1 MRIKLRADTEEAT
14 AVVRLFVI
22 LVIAI
27 IVGGVISP
35 LSLSYRGLTVAL
47 VSFAVELGLVTLGQS
62 LVNPT
67 GGIDLS
73 VTGVAAMTGITV
85 GALAT
90 HGAPTVVLVIVG
102 LAVGLAGGLV
112 NGIMVAYVGAPP
124 IMATLGSGILF
135 GGIALGVSGGPAY
148 SVFPSGFLQLGQGE
162 SGIPNQVLLF
172 VIIFAFAIVA
182 SRRTRFGRWTYATGT
197 SPAASRLSG
206 IPVKSVLMGVYAAS
220 GLRLAAIAGMVITAR
235 VNSLVY
241 SMGASLILASVTAA
255 VLGGMSV
262 AGGKGSL
269 GGALLGVLTISMIQS
284 AMTLRGVKTETQS
297 MVVAVLLLVILL
309 TSRVSI
315 RALLNRLTPG
325 TRAPAGSGTCA
336 TGEAVSIDVPPE
348 GNHP

>member
-62 LVNPT
+62 LVILT

-220 GLRLAAIAGMVITAR
+220 GLLAAIAGMVITAR
-235 VNSLVY
+235 VNSSVY

>member
-62 LVNPT
+62 LVILT

-220 GLRLAAIAGMVITAR
+220 GLLAAIAGMVITAR
-235 VNSLVY
+235 VNSSVY
-241 SMGASLILASVTAA
+241 SMGATLILASVTAA

>member
-62 LVNPT
+62 LVILT

-220 GLRLAAIAGMVITAR
+220 GLLAAIAGMVITAR
-235 VNSLVY
+235 VNSSVY

-315 RALLNRLTPG
+315 RALANRLT
-325 TRAPAGSGTCA
+325 GSIRGPTGLGACA
-336 TGEAVSIDVPPE
+336 TGQAVGSDAPSESDDP
-348 GNHP
+348 

>member
-1 MRIKLRADTEEAT
+1 MKIKLRADTEEAT

-27 IVGGVISP
+27 VVSGVIAP

-62 LVNPT
+62 LVILT

-85 GALAT
+85 GALAA

-112 NGIMVAYVGAPP
+112 NGFVVAYVGAPP

-148 SVFPSGFLQLGQGE
+148 SLFPSSFVKLGTGT

-172 VIIFAFAIVA
+172 VIIFALAIVV
-182 SRRTRFGRWTYATGT
+182 SKRTRFGRWTYATGT
-197 SPAASRLSG
+197 SASASRLSG
-206 IPVKSVLMGVYAAS
+206 IPVKSVLVSVYAAS
-220 GLRLAAIAGMVITAR
+220 GLLAAIAGMVMTAR
-235 VNSLVY
+235 VNSSVY

-262 AGGKGSL
+262 AGGSGSL
-269 GGALLGVLTISMIQS
+269 VGSLLGVLTISMIQS
-284 AMTLRGVKTETQS
+284 SMTLRGIKTETQS

-309 TSRVSI
+309 SSRVSL
-315 RALLNRLTPG
+315 RALADRFAAAARGPRGPGASASSHAVRDDPRL
-325 TRAPAGSGTCA
+325 
-336 TGEAVSIDVPPE
+336 E
-348 GNHP
+348 GDHP

>member
-14 AVVRLFVI
+14 AVIRLFVI
-22 LVIAI
+22 LVIVI
-27 IVGGVISP
+27 TVGGVISP

-62 LVNPT
+62 LVILT

-85 GALAT
+85 GALAA
-90 HGAPTVVLVIVG
+90 HGTPTILLVVVG
-102 LAVGLAGGLV
+102 LAVGLAAGLV
-112 NGIMVAYVGAPP
+112 NGSVVAFVGAPP
-124 IMATLGSGILF
+124 IMVTLASGILF

-148 SVFPSGFLQLGQGE
+148 SVFPPGFLQLGQGT

-172 VIIFAFAIVA
+172 IIIFAFAIVA
-182 SRRTRFGRWTYATGT
+182 SKRTRFGRWTYATGT
-197 SPAASRLSG
+197 SAAASQLSG
-206 IPVKSVLMGVYAAS
+206 IPVKSVLVGVYAAS
-220 GLRLAAIAGMVITAR
+220 GLLAAIAGMVLTAR
-235 VNSLVY
+235 VNSSVY
-241 SMGASLILASVTAA
+241 SMGATLILASVTAA

-284 AMTLRGVKTETQS
+284 AMTLRGIKTETQS

-309 TSRVSI
+309 TSRVSV
-315 RALLNRLTPG
+315 RALVSRLAAG
-325 TRAPAGSGTCA
+325 ARGPAGSRACA
-336 TGEAVSIDVPPE
+336 TGEAATGDASSEPDEP
-348 GNHP
+348 

>member
-1 MRIKLRADTEEAT
+1 MKIKLRADTEEAT

-27 IVGGVISP
+27 IVSGVIAP

-62 LVNPT
+62 LVILT

-73 VTGVAAMTGITV
+73 VTGVAARTGITV
-85 GALAT
+85 GALAV

-102 LAVGLAGGLV
+102 LAVGVAGGLV
-112 NGIMVAYVGAPP
+112 NGLVVAYVGAPP

-148 SVFPSGFLQLGQGE
+148 SVFPSGFLKLGQGT

-172 VIIFAFAIVA
+172 VIVFALAIVV
-182 SRRTRFGRWTYATGT
+182 SKRTRFGRWTYATGT
-197 SPAASRLSG
+197 SASASRLSG
-206 IPVKSVLMGVYAAS
+206 IPVRSVLVSVYAAS
-220 GLRLAAIAGMVITAR
+220 GLLAAIAGMVMTAR
-235 VNSLVY
+235 VNSSVY
-241 SMGASLILASVTAA
+241 SMGATLILASVTAA

-262 AGGKGSL
+262 AGGQGSL
-269 GGALLGVLTISMIQS
+269 VGSLLGVLTISMIQS
-284 AMTLRGVKTETQS
+284 SMTLRGIKTETQS

-309 TSRVSI
+309 TSRVSL
-315 RALLNRLTPG
+315 RALADRFAAATRGPRRPSASASSPAARDEPRL
-325 TRAPAGSGTCA
+325 
-336 TGEAVSIDVPPE
+336 E
-348 GNHP
+348 GDHP